1 VLHTVLPLAQFALLN
16 KVCCAGGQF
25 EMLDAVSH
33 VRRSLRISLSFAA
46 LATFAELEP
55 VCCVH

>member
-16 KVCCAGGQF
+16 KVCFDVGQF

-46 LATFAELEP
+46 LATFSRVKYGLLS
-55 VCCVH
+55 